1 MRFFV
6 MGGTGFIGGTL
17 LRHLVGQGHGVTAL
31 TRPGSSV
38 RVDGVEQVE
47 GDVLGGGAWQGRVR
61 EADAVINLVGSTI
74 LTRWTDEA
82 KRRILQTRV
91 LSTERAVESMR
102 GEGGQ
107 TLVCGNAIGFY
118 GDRGDE
124 VLVEGS
130 GPGQGFLTEVC
141 VKWQEAARKAEP
153 KGHRTAIMRVAPVLG
168 QGGGVL
174 GQMLPVFRKGAGGR
188 LGKGTQWF
196 SWVHIDD
203 LVRAFEFAARD
214 GRVNGPV
221 NVCAPHP
228 VTNAQL
234 TATLAEILNRP
245 AVMSVP
251 AFALRLLYG
260 EGAQALLSSQR
271 CIPGVLQS
279 LGFEFG
285 YWRLDAAL
293 KSILGRG

>member
-6 MGGTGFIGGTL
+6 MGGTGFVGGAL
-17 LRHLVGQGHGVTAL
+17 LRHLVGQGHGVMAL

-38 RVDGVEQVE
+38 KGNGVEQVE
-47 GDVLGGGAWQGRVR
+47 GDVLNGGAWQGRVR

-82 KRRILQTRV
+82 KRRILETRV
-91 LSTERAVESMR
+91 LSTTRAVEGMR
-102 GEGGQ
+102 GDGGQ
-107 TLVCGNAIGFY
+107 TLVCANAIGFY

-124 VLVEGS
+124 ILVEGS

-141 VKWQEAARKAEP
+141 IKWQEAARRAESG
-153 KGHRTAIMRVAPVLG
+153 GHRTAIMRLAPVLG
-168 QGGGVL
+168 PGGGVL
-174 GQMLPVFRKGAGGR
+174 GQMLPVFRKGVGGR

-203 LVRAFEFAARD
+203 LVRAFEFAAKD
-214 GRVNGPV
+214 GRVSGPV
-221 NVCAPHP
+221 NTCAPHP

-234 TATLAEILNRP
+234 TGTLAEILNRP

-251 AFALRLLYG
+251 AFALRMLYG

-285 YWRLDAAL
+285 YERLDAAL
-293 KSILGRG
+293 RSIIV